1 MNEQGNV
8 HAKGKLVQVMSISQL
23 PVETLNY
30 LVRKP
35 KGSHSEMR
43 G

>member
-8 HAKGKLVQVMSISQL
+8 HAKGKFVQVMSISQL

-30 LVRKP
+30 LVLNP
-35 KGSHSEMR
+35 KGSLSKMR